1 MASSTR
7 EGLVKR
13 IRDEYTEERGVARSE
28 SERKKYML
36 YAEIPQLREVDAQL
50 AATAGL
56 IMRAAVGGGDVEDKI
71 SAIRHENE
79 SLREKRRAILR
90 ENGYPEDYTDVK
102 YICEKC
108 KDTGF
113 VGIEMCSCFKTK
125 LSKAMLDA
133 SGLGRL
139 CEEQNF
145 DTFSLDYYTGA
156 DRAYLEKMVADLKK
170 YAAEF
175 SHETADSWIFVGN
188 TGLGKTHLS
197 TAIAAEVI
205 KRGYEV
211 CYEPMQT
218 VVDNFADCQFRGEGR
233 DSVRKYN
240 DCDLLIIDDLGTEL
254 VNQFTVSCLYN
265 ILNYRI
271 NNKKP
276 VIISTN
282 LSGEE
287 IRNKYDDRIT
297 SRIFGYFHAIKF
309 EGKDIRRQK
318 LGGKK

>member
-1 MASSTR
+1 MASTTR

-13 IRDEYTEERGVARSE
+13 IRDEYTTERGAARAE
-28 SERKKYML
+28 SERKKYEL
-36 YAEIPQLREVDAQL
+36 YAEIPELREIDADL
-50 AATAGL
+50 AMTAGL
-56 IMRAAVGGGDVEDKI
+56 IMRAAAAGGDVEEKVA
-71 SAIRHENE
+71 AIKSENK
-79 SLREKRRAILR
+79 SLRERRKAVLR
-90 ENGYPEDYTDVK
+90 ENGYPENYTDVK
-102 YICEKC
+102 YVCEKC

-113 VGIEMCSCFKTK
+113 VGIEMCSCFKIR
-125 LSKAMLDA
+125 LSQAMLES

-139 CEEQNF
+139 YREQNF

-156 DRAYLEKMVADLKK
+156 ERAQIEHKVAELKK
-170 YAAEF
+170 YATTF
-175 SHETADSWIFVGN
+175 SSETEDSWIFVGG

-197 TAIAAEVI
+197 TAVAAEVI
-205 KRGYEV
+205 KRGYDV

-240 DCDLLIIDDLGTEL
+240 DCDLLILDDLGAEM

-271 NNKKP
+271 NNRKP

-282 LSGEE
+282 LTGEE
-287 IRNKYDDRIT
+287 LRNKYDDRIT
-297 SRIFGYFHAIKF
+297 SRIFGYFHAIRF